1 VKPERLS
8 DREATARTEVLPC
21 DSTFICGRGQGAGW
35 SGFSGAAFRPPMP
48 IYHNLV
54 CPHVSTHSSRR
65 FGRTGHGDGTAA
77 RRPRT
82 IKIGGPANVYVGSV
96 RLQIESA
103 SLKITVK
110 SRTIGHTTV
119 RQVGPMVLG
128 WHTHAPL
135 GH

>member
-1 VKPERLS
+1 MRFDIHLWEGSGRRVER
-8 DREATARTEVLPC
+8 VLRC
-21 DSTFICGRGQGAGW
+21 RV
-35 SGFSGAAFRPPMP
+35 PPP
-48 IYHNLV
+48 NANLPKFGDWCV
-54 CPHVSTHSSRR
+54 HVSTHSTTLR
-65 FGRTGHGDGTAA
+65 RTGHGDGTAA